1 MRLLVA
7 AGASGGGVYPA
18 LAVLQELF
26 GEKTSG
32 DEDLELLWVG
42 GEGGME
48 EDLVS
53 RAGYQLRT
61 LPAAG
66 LHGVGLLQLP
76 RNFIQLA
83 RGYLAARRLLGEF
96 KPEVLF
102 FTGGFVAAPVAIAGF
117 RVPTLAFVP
126 DIQPGFTLRLIARF
140 ADFIAVVAEETRQF
154 FTKSE
159 RVRVTGYPLRS
170 EFTRWKRADAIKH
183 FDLENGLPTLLVFG
197 GSKGARSINKALIG
211 GLRTLLQEMQIIHVT
226 GLGNWE
232 AVEVAMKSLPADL
245 AGRYHAFSY
254 LHGDMGAAFAA
265 ADLAVCRAGASTLGE
280 LPQFSL
286 PAILVPIPFREHLQH
301 VNAAYLKDR
310 GAAEVLPDGEMQGS
324 LVDAILELVHDRQR
338 LRRMS
343 TAMSAL
349 AKPNAA
355 THIAELLRNLGTP
368 SGRKVGRA

>member
-1 MRLLVA
+1 M
-7 AGASGGGVYPA
+7 
-18 LAVLQELF
+18 LQELF